1 MWNVKK
7 ISGQR
12 EANVNRPASCQSSE
26 TTFVEGEAGAFT
38 TFKPK
43 PKPKPSTLLLWYL
56 PKSSLDIQRHKIP
69 HWFIHSSFLKLSGWE
84 LMNWLASVLLAFQRS
99 EKVQTANTRIAAQSE
114 RRACFPLPLQTYE
127 LFNIWNFSPLWKL
140 RSSSVRAS

>member
-1 MWNVKK
+1 MWNLKK

-12 EANVNRPASCQSSE
+12 EANVDRPASCQSSE
-26 TTFVEGEAGAFT
+26 TRFVEGEAGAFT
-38 TFKPK
+38 TFKL
-43 PKPKPSTLLLWYL
+43 KPKPSTLLLWYL

-69 HWFIHSSFLKLSGWE
+69 HWFINSSFLKLSGWE